1 MEIAESIRGYIL
13 LGGRE
18 MVHANAPKNAAKESF
33 PTPMTV
39 RNEDDFTKVT
49 KSVVS
54 LEQASR
60 WPGSIL
66 EIVGINIDP

>member
-18 MVHANAPKNAAKESF
+18 MMHGNAPKNASKESF

-39 RNEDDFTKVT
+39 RNEDDFSKVT

-54 LEQASR
+54 LE
-60 WPGSIL
+60 
-66 EIVGINIDP
+66 

>member
-1 MEIAESIRGYIL
+1 MEIAEPIRGYIL
-13 LGGRE
+13 LGGQE
-18 MVHANAPKNAAKESF
+18 MMNGNPPKDASKESF

-39 RNEDDFTKVT
+39 RNEDDFSKVA
-49 KSVVS
+49 KSGVS